1 MEKEKSSG
9 MVVYRT
15 LNGVREFL
23 LLERKEG
30 FLDFPK
36 GHIEAGETEE
46 VAAIR
51 EVKEETGLDFK
62 PMDGFRYVQNYWYS
76 TRNGRINKEV
86 VMFISRAD
94 SKDEV
99 KISHEHVGYK
109 WLTYDDCL
117 QRLSFKNQIDML
129 KAAIEKLD
137 ETDAGKH

>member
-1 MEKEKSSG
+1 MEREKSSG

-15 LNGVREFL
+15 VNGAREFL

-46 VAAIR
+46 IAAIR
-51 EVKEETGLDFK
+51 EVGEETGLTLK

-86 VMFISRAD
+86 VMFISQAD
-94 SKDEV
+94 WKDEV
-99 KISHEHVGYK
+99 KISHEHIGYR
-109 WLTYDDCL
+109 WLTYNECL
-117 QRLSFKNQIDML
+117 LHLSFKNQIDML
-129 KAAIEKLD
+129 RAAMERLD
-137 ETDAGKH
+137 EADTGKR

>member
-9 MVVYRT
+9 IVVYRT
-15 LNGVREFL
+15 VNGAREFL

-51 EVKEETGLDFK
+51 EVGEETGLTLK

-86 VMFISRAD
+86 VMFISQAD
-94 SKDEV
+94 SNDEV
-99 KISHEHVGYK
+99 KISHEHVGYR
-109 WLTYDDCL
+109 WLTYNECL
-117 QRLSFKNQIDML
+117 LHLSFKNQIDML
-129 KAAIEKLD
+129 KAAMEKLD
-137 ETDAGKH
+137 ETDTGKH

>member
-15 LNGVREFL
+15 VNGAREFL

-46 VAAIR
+46 IAAIR
-51 EVKEETGLDFK
+51 EVGEETGLTLK
-62 PMDGFRYVQNYWYS
+62 PMDGFRYVQNDWYS

-86 VMFISRAD
+86 VMFISQAD
-94 SKDEV
+94 WKDEV
-99 KISHEHVGYK
+99 KISHEHIGYR
-109 WLTYDDCL
+109 WLTYNECL
-117 QRLSFKNQIDML
+117 LHLSFKNQIDML
-129 KAAIEKLD
+129 RAAMERLD
-137 ETDAGKH
+137 EADTGKR

>member
-15 LNGVREFL
+15 VNGAREFL

-46 VAAIR
+46 IAAIR
-51 EVKEETGLDFK
+51 EVGEETGLTLK

-86 VMFISRAD
+86 VMFISQAD
-94 SKDEV
+94 SNDKV
-99 KISHEHVGYK
+99 KISHEHVGYR
-109 WLTYDDCL
+109 WLTYNECL
-117 QRLSFKNQIDML
+117 LHLSFKNQIDML
-129 KAAIEKLD
+129 KAAMEKLD
-137 ETDAGKH
+137 QADTGKH